1 MAKNI
6 TIDTTF
12 LNDSNFSMIQLHS
25 TKCNSIQYA
34 YVQDNIL
41 PNEIEY
47 SIDWWENQHT
57 KSPYW
62 LYKWETE
69 SIYSN
74 ELSWIINVNNL
85 FSPKVKEILCK
96 KKKSFTPAHI
106 SIYNKDVPWIL
117 GKNFIKSIKEKNFE
131 KLNSIIKI
139 SKEHN
144 INQIIPIPTNFIKI
158 EKIIDS
164 FIYNDKIFTLV
175 ESNGYSLITTIIK
188 EDEIILHALNF
199 LSRSS
204 RDIEDIQLAALSE
217 LHYNKKCDKEFFLW
231 KQYSWIYDHISN
243 DCEQKLIK
251 YIKEGITSDNK
262 NGRIMNDIKKHLS
275 RAQNYNKIQYEMY

>member
-1 MAKNI
+1 M
-6 TIDTTF
+6 
-12 LNDSNFSMIQLHS
+12 
-25 TKCNSIQYA
+25 
-34 YVQDNIL
+34 
-41 PNEIEY
+41 
-47 SIDWWENQHT
+47 
-57 KSPYW
+57 
-62 LYKWETE
+62 
-69 SIYSN
+69 
-74 ELSWIINVNNL
+74 SWIINVNNL

-231 KQYSWIYDHISN
+231 KQYS
-243 DCEQKLIK
+243 
-251 YIKEGITSDNK
+251 
-262 NGRIMNDIKKHLS
+262 
-275 RAQNYNKIQYEMY
+275 